1 MVSAPRYAFEDVELD
16 TGRVL
21 LLKDAAPI
29 ALEPKAFAVL
39 RLLAERAPQVVDKAE
54 IFAVV
59 WKDTAVTDNAL
70 TRIIAQLRRTMGD
83 DARDPRYIATV
94 SARGYRLLP
103 DVRRL
108 DGQAPAPAAAVVAAA
123 PVTPRDT
130 IVDPRRFVAAAIVAL
145 VLIAIA

>member
-59 WKDTAVTDNAL
+59 WKDTTVTDNAL
-70 TRIIAQLRRTMGD
+70 TRIIAQLRRTIGD
-83 DARDPRYIATV
+83 DARDPRCIATV

-103 DVRRL
+103 DVTARRA
-108 DGQAPAPAAAVVAAA
+108 DAGTGGSGRRCRASDASTAPSSIHAASSR
-123 PVTPRDT
+123 PRSQ
-130 IVDPRRFVAAAIVAL
+130 RSC
-145 VLIAIA
+145 